1 MDDVE
6 VVGCIVDVEVDGC
19 MVDVEVD
26 GCWVDVEVVDCMVD
40 VGLGLTDVVDVVVG
54 LVVVGG
60 KEDEVVGEDEV
71 RVVV

>member
-1 MDDVE
+1 MVDVE
-6 VVGCIVDVEVDGC
+6 VVGF

-26 GCWVDVEVVDCMVD
+26 GCLVDVEVVCCMVD

-54 LVVVGG
+54 LVVVDG
-60 KEDEVVGEDEV
+60 KEDEVVGENEV